1 MLHSYLPSWYLP
13 SWLSLFF
20 SFLFF
25 QAFSQDSQAFS
36 KGSADYVT
44 DSLNKKLVEAQTPRD
59 KVRCLISLAM
69 VTIDKA
75 KSKQLSEQALAVAQ
89 MSRDRLL
96 IAQTYEMKGG
106 LYLNNAGLADNL
118 QRAEENFH
126 QAEQLSRDNGLDEE
140 LVYSLCRLSDVWQY
154 RRNNMKA
161 LSYSSQALSV
171 AMNTESDSAKQRA
184 YGSMGETYQSMD
196 EMLLALRNYLSALDI
211 AEKSGSD
218 ALLRDSYAYMD
229 NFYEAIHDYD
239 KAIDYR
245 MKVFQLDRKTWNQR
259 MTADEYRLGDLFTE
273 NKQPDLAMDMY
284 ERSIRLADTLHFP
297 LLKFNSYFRIFSM
310 YMHDNEYAKG
320 MNYLQSHQEVVDILN
335 GFGFGFYVQQIYGM
349 AYGEQGKNDSALY
362 YFRLAEPEVEKKSIP
377 ETQYD
382 FYRAFGDFYI
392 RRKDYP
398 SAIDC
403 YTRAFA
409 KASGSGQL
417 EWEAQSTDTLETLY
431 QKAGDYKNA
440 LVCTMRSAAERDSLR
455 TQGRATDLMKLE
467 VENDSRRRERQ
478 AREELLRTEH
488 RHNVQY
494 MGLTVGLVTLF
505 ILLAMMGRLS
515 VSVSVIRAL
524 GFLSFIF
531 LFEFIILLADK
542 PIQALTGDE
551 PWKILLIKIALG
563 AGLVPL
569 HHWLEH
575 KVIHY
580 LSSHRRMGV
589 PVAKKT
595 AHAE

>member
-1 MLHSYLPSWYLP
+1 MLLRNLPFRLFLLFLF
-13 SWLSLFF
+13 LSLAVFPKA
-20 SFLFF
+20 
-25 QAFSQDSQAFS
+25 QEN
-36 KGSADYVT
+36 YVA
-44 DSLNKKLVEAQTPRD
+44 DSLNKKLAEAQTPPD
-59 KVRCLISLAM
+59 KVHCLIALAQ
-69 VTIDKA
+69 VTVDRS
-75 KSKQLSEQALAVAQ
+75 KSKQLSDQALAVAQ

-96 IAQTYEMKGG
+96 IAQTYLMKGG
-106 LYLNNAGLADNL
+106 LFMNNAGLADNL
-118 QRAEENFH
+118 ERAEENFH
-126 QAEQLSRDNGLDEE
+126 QAEQLARDNGLDEE
-140 LVYSLCRLSDVWQY
+140 LVFSLCRLSDVWQF
-154 RRNNMKA
+154 RKNNMKA

-184 YGSMGETYQSMD
+184 YGSMGEAYESMN
-196 EMLLALRNYLSALDI
+196 EMLLALRNYLSALDV
-211 AEKSGSD
+211 AEKSGDD
-218 ALLRDSYAYMD
+218 ALLRDSYALLD
-229 NFYEAIHDYD
+229 EFYEGIHEYD

-245 MKVFQLDRKTWNQR
+245 MKVMALDRKAWNQR

-273 NKQPDLAMDMY
+273 NKQSDLAMDMY

-320 MNYLQSHQEVVDILN
+320 LNYLQQHREVVDILN
-335 GFGFGFYVQQIYGM
+335 GFGFGFYIRQIYGM
-349 AYGEQGKNDSALY
+349 AYSEEGKNDSALY
-362 YFRLAEPEVEKKSIP
+362 YFRLAEPDVEGKSIP

-382 FYRAFGDFYI
+382 FYVAFGDFYV
-392 RRKDYP
+392 RQRNYP
-398 SAIDC
+398 AAID
-403 YTRAFA
+403 YYNKAFA
-409 KASGSGQL
+409 KASGAAQL
-417 EWEAQSTDTLETLY
+417 EWEAQSTDTLQGLY
-431 QKAGDYKNA
+431 QKVGDFKNA

-478 AREELLRTEH
+478 AREQELRVEH

-505 ILLAMMGRLS
+505 ILLVMLGRLS
-515 VSVSVIRAL
+515 VSLTVIRAL

-542 PIQALTGDE
+542 PIQLVTGDE
-551 PWKILLIKIALG
+551 PWKILLIKIALA

-575 KVIHY
+575 RVIHY
-580 LSSHRRMGV
+580 LSTRRRVGV
-589 PVAKKT
+589 AVSKK
-595 AHAE
+595 HAQAE

>member
-1 MLHSYLPSWYLP
+1 MLHRYLPFF
-13 SWLSLFF
+13 LSFFPILFC
-20 SFLFF
+20 LRL
-25 QAFSQDSQAFS
+25 FSQNPAE
-36 KGSADYVT
+36 YVT
-44 DSLNKKLVEAQTPRD
+44 DSLNKELTAAQTPGE
-59 KVRCLISLAM
+59 KVRCLIALAQ
-69 VTIDKA
+69 VTVDKT
-75 KSKQLSEQALAVAQ
+75 KSKEYSDQAIAVAQ
-89 MSRDRLL
+89 MSRDRRL
-96 IAQTYEMKGG
+96 ISQTYQMKGG
-106 LYLNNAGLADNL
+106 LYMNQAGLSDNL
-118 QRAEENFH
+118 ERAEENFH
-126 QAEQLSRDNGLDEE
+126 QAEQLARDNGLDEE
-140 LVYSLCRLSDVWQY
+140 LVFSLCRLSDVWQY
-154 RRNNMKA
+154 RGNNMKA
-161 LSYSSQALSV
+161 LSFSSQALSV
-171 AMNTESDSAKQRA
+171 AMNTENDSARFRA
-184 YGSMGETYQSMD
+184 YGSMGEAYQNMN

-211 AEKSGSD
+211 ADKSGNE
-218 ALLRDSYAYMD
+218 ALQRDGYAFMD
-229 NFYEAIHDYD
+229 QFYDGIHEYD

-245 MKVFQLDRKTWNQR
+245 MKVLALDRKVWSQR
-259 MTADEYRLGDLFTE
+259 MTADEYRLGDLFTA

-320 MNYLQSHQEVVDILN
+320 MAYLQSHREVVDILN
-335 GFGFGFYVQQIYGM
+335 GFGFGFYIHQMYGM
-349 AYGEQGKNDSALY
+349 AYSEQGKYDSALY
-362 YFRLAEPEVEKKSIP
+362 YFRLAEPDIVAKSIP

-382 FYRAFGDFYI
+382 FYRAFGDFYVK
-392 RRKDYP
+392 RKDYP
-398 SAIDC
+398 AAIDC
-403 YTRAFA
+403 YNKAFA
-409 KASGSGQL
+409 RAQGAGQL
-417 EWEAQSTDTLETLY
+417 EWEALSTDTLERLYQQVGDY
-431 QKAGDYKNA
+431 QKA
-440 LVCTMRSAAERDSLR
+440 LTCTTRSAAERDSLR

-478 AREELLRTEH
+478 AREEELRIEH

-505 ILLAMMGRLS
+505 ILLVMMGRLS
-515 VSVSVIRAL
+515 VSLSVIRAL

-542 PIQALTGDE
+542 PIQGVTGDE

-580 LSSHRRMGV
+580 LSSRRRAGV
-589 PVAKKT
+589 AVAKKV